1 MKLSSK
7 DISIIR
13 FTSSTQCSI
22 LLALSVRRYA
32 NTLPKKKCD
41 GEPNAKLFL
50 HFIQSIISLI
60 VQFMS
65 FLPTVVF
72 FFRVRVCMPFSL
84 VESADSKCNWYWYI
98 QEHTTIFHT
107 HVSDDVHQRLYMVWH
122 LNRFARGRL
131 GEERHFFALYMFCF
145 ALYSFFL
152 LCTQLNEVH

>member
-22 LLALSVRRYA
+22 LLALSVRRSA

-41 GEPNAKLFL
+41 RERKPNAKLFL

-65 FLPTVVF
+65 FLLTVVF
-72 FFRVRVCMPFSL
+72 FFVYAYVSFSL

-98 QEHTTIFHT
+98 LEHTTIFHT

-131 GEERHFFALYMFCF
+131 GEERPFLRSTCFTLHYIHFFFF
-145 ALYSFFL
+145 ARS
-152 LCTQLNEVH
+152 